1 MFLAHFGMYPD
12 GPQVSVHWLL
22 GSWLVLNVHVLKNKI
37 AFPVGYVEVMFL
49 ILVTGFVSLGG
60 VAG

>member
-1 MFLAHFGMYPD
+1 MYPD